1 MRSFHL
7 WHLGYVASLGTADTD
22 ILPNP
27 FHQLFI
33 LDDFPTLRQLGKLLV
48 LGDSSEWWV
57 CLPQPRALTYLVN
70 LS

>member
-1 MRSFHL
+1 ML
-7 WHLGYVASLGTADTD
+7 ATGAAMASLGTADTD

-27 FHQLFI
+27 FLWLFI

-48 LGDSSEWWV
+48 LGDSSGWWV
-57 CLPQPRALTYLVN
+57 CLPQPRARAYLVN